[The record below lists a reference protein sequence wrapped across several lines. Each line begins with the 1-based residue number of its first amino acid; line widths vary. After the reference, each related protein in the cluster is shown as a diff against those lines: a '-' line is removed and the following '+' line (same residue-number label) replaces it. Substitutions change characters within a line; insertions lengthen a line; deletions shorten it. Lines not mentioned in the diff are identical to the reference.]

1 MKMLPISNQTIMSSL
16 DFLNNI
22 INPARKAH
30 GERAV
35 RNPDFVARIE
45 DEIGEELNNEIFVV
59 GQTGHRIKTY
69 TLTMEQMML
78 VGMRESKAVRR
89 AVLAKL
95 KEMESPKIPQTFAE
109 ALRLA
114 AEQAEQLALT
124 APKAEVFDR
133 IVQRGVLMTATQVGQ
148 KISLSAIK
156 LNQILSELSV
166 YNRSVKRAKAF
177 QQWFIDKGFGEMKQT
192 EQGYSQPLFTNAGE
206 MWVVQQL
213 KENGTI

>member
-1 MKMLPISNQTIMSSL
+1 MLQVIQSTKMSSREIAELTGKRHDNVMADIRKMLVEIQSPEILGDYKDAKGRTYQELILDKEQTLILVSGYSIKM
-16 DFLNNI
+16 
-22 INPARKAH
+22 
-30 GERAV
+30 RAT
-35 RNPDFVARIE
+35 I
-45 DEIGEELNNEIFVV
+45 
-59 GQTGHRIKTY
+59 
-69 TLTMEQMML
+69 
-78 VGMRESKAVRR
+78 VRR
-89 AVLAKL
+89 WQELEQYQPVH
-95 KEMESPKIPQTFAE
+95 KIPQTYAE

-114 AEQAEQLALT
+114 AEQAEQLALA